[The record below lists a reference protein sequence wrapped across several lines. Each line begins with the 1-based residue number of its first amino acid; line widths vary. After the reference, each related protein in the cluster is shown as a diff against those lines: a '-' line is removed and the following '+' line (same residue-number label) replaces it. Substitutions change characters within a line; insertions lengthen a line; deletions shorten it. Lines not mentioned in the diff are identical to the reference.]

1 MISNFRVGRGVQKTS
16 NILFQRQIIIQ
27 SYEISDKSGGSKIA
41 KIYIYSTWISP
52 IRTLSQFQVL
62 ERSESTLYCSPN
74 DYITV
79 VRGGSISQ
87 KRVLKWS
94 ISNYGLYEVF
104 MASLYCNAFCE
115 LDFYSFTFC
124 S

>member
-1 MISNFRVGRGVQKTS
+1 MKY
-16 NILFQRQIIIQ
+16 ILH
-27 SYEISDKSGGSKIA
+27 
-41 KIYIYSTWISP
+41 STWISP
-52 IRTLSQFQVL
+52 IRTLSQFQVF
-62 ERSESTLYCSPN
+62 ERGESTLYCSPN

-104 MASLYCNAFCE
+104 MASLYCNAMHFV
-115 LDFYSFTFC
+115 S
-124 S
+124 